1 MHTDIA
7 HVENFHSKIESV
19 LTVTLESKIN
29 IKHINKFRVIPY
41 ISHIGIGATQKGRG
55 LKTGIDFAHFGLV
68 SRELRKRKELSI
80 ASIPTGIERMM
91 ICKFEM
97 NFKKS
102 FCWRSN
108 QSNFRSE
115 NRPLFLRPGLKKGC
129 GR

>member
-1 MHTDIA
+1 M
-7 HVENFHSKIESV
+7 
-19 LTVTLESKIN
+19 TLESKIN
-29 IKHINKFRVIPY
+29 IKHINKFGVIPGGGGGGIPY

-55 LKTGIDFAHFGLV
+55 LKTGIDFAYFGLV
-68 SRELRKRKELSI
+68 SRELRKRKELTI
-80 ASIPTGIERMM
+80 ASIPTDIERMM

-115 NRPLFLRPGLKKGC
+115 NRPPFLRPGLKKGC